1 VRLIDEAPS
10 HLAAHA
16 SFGTAP
22 EREHKQ
28 RVRWRLGSG
37 KHAGCL
43 GRSPLTRAAGAAA
56 AGGARARR
64 RPPGRAGGHAA
75 KPARHGGGRPPG
87 CGRRA
92 PTRAPAL
99 LRRQRHGLLP
109 GRPGAAP
116 HPRRPRPGRRRPGG
130 KRPAR
135 ARAARARG
143 ARAACAPAARGAPL
157 APARP
162 TPASRAQD
170 KSLQSRLVRLVCMF
184 LQSLIRNR
192 VVDVQVRAP
201 PARALAPVLHARGRA
216 LCDAPAVLLTT
227 LNAPRFNPTL
237 TVRRSCT
244 WRCRRSASP
253 SPACARPRG
262 SFACSRRSRQARARR
277 ACTSQ
282 APQA

>member
-1 VRLIDEAPS
+1 LAAARSRARQALLQLAARGRGGG
-10 HLAAHA
+10 HLAALA
-16 SFGTAP
+16 GMPPSLRGM
-22 EREHKQ
+22 E
-28 RVRWRLGSG
+28 VVGRL
-37 KHAGCL
+37 
-43 GRSPLTRAAGAAA
+43 AAA
-56 AGGARARR
+56 AAL
-64 RPPGRAGGHAA
+64 P
-75 KPARHGGGRPPG
+75 
-87 CGRRA
+87 
-92 PTRAPAL
+92 PAL
-99 LRRQRHGLLP
+99 LHRYVANAMACCQ
-109 GRPGAAP
+109 AAQA
-116 HPRRPRPGRRRPGG
+116 RRPARAAVAPAPAWL
-130 KRPAR
+130 AR
-135 ARAARARG
+135 ARAARARR
-143 ARAACAPAARGAPL
+143 AWAACAPAAWGAPL

-162 TPASRAQD
+162 TPAAPDARRARAQD